1 MRVENRST
9 SWPVSSIV
17 ASDFK
22 RGLALVLVVVAIAT
36 GALFLFRSRTG
47 DGSPSPLESD
57 RPARGGS
64 LTASIRSE
72 PVGYNRF
79 VEPSAAADALSLITN
94 GRLVR
99 VNRATDELEPA
110 LAESWTTSD
119 DGLTYTMKLR
129 EGVAFSDGTPFT
141 SADVLFSAR
150 AVYDPK
156 VGSALAAA
164 LSVSQKPLV
173 FEAPDARTV
182 VVRLPE
188 PFTPGLRLLDS
199 LPIFPRHKLEPAL
212 NEKRFAKAWAAGTPL
227 TELAGLGPFVLTE
240 HVPGQR
246 LVFSRNPHYWRR
258 DAAGV
263 QLPYLDRLTWQ
274 IVPDQ
279 NTESL
284 RMEAGDVDFMVNGD
298 IRPEDFA
305 RFRRAEQ
312 QGRLKLL
319 DVGIALDPN
328 LLWFNLGDPSPKRDL
343 YRNRTFRQAISYAID
358 RNAIVNTVYLGAA
371 VPIYG
376 PVTEGN
382 RHWYSSSAPTYPYDP
397 SRARDML
404 ASLGLKDTNGD
415 GTLEQKDGT
424 PLRFSVLTQRGHTV
438 RERTVSMI
446 QEHLRQVGIA
456 VDAVSLDPASMF
468 ERFGKKDFDALYYAL
483 QASATDPA
491 LSYDFWLSAGRMHL
505 WNPGQPAPATD
516 AERRIDELMHQQA
529 AAKTQTERQRIFAEV
544 QKIMGDEQFGIYLAA
559 PRVTL
564 AVSSKV
570 RNPQPSLLI
579 PQLLWSADT
588 LAAGK

>member
-1 MRVENRST
+1 MRLEHRPT
-9 SWPVSSIV
+9 CWPVSSIV
-17 ASDFK
+17 ASHFK
-22 RGLALVLVVVAIAT
+22 RALALVLVVVAIAT

-47 DGSPSPLESD
+47 TGSLSPVASD

-99 VNRATDELEPA
+99 VNRATDELEPG

-129 EGVAFSDGTPFT
+129 EGIAFSDGTPFT

-150 AVYDPK
+150 AVYDPT
-156 VGSALAAA
+156 VNSPLAGA

-173 FEAPDARTV
+173 FEAPDDRTV

-199 LPIFPRHKLEPAL
+199 LPIFPRHKLETAL
-212 NEKRFAKAWAAGTPL
+212 NEKRFAKAWAAGTPPA
-227 TELAGLGPFVLTE
+227 ELAGLGPFVLTE

-258 DAAGV
+258 DAAGE

-274 IVPDQ
+274 IVSDQ

-284 RMEAGDVDFMVNGD
+284 RMESGDVDFMVNGD

-305 RFRRAEQ
+305 RFRRAQ
-312 QGRLKLL
+312 DQGRLRLL

-328 LLWFNLGDPSPKRDL
+328 LLWFNLGDPSPKREL
-343 YRNRTFRQAISYAID
+343 YRNRTFRQALSYAID

-382 RHWYSSSAPTYPYDP
+382 RHWYSNSAPTYPYDP
-397 SRARDML
+397 ARARDML
-404 ASLGLKDTNGD
+404 ASLGLKDANGD

-424 PLRFSVLTQRGHTV
+424 PVRFSVLTQRGHTV

-456 VDAVSLDPASMF
+456 VDAVTLDPASMF
-468 ERFGKKDFDALYYAL
+468 ERFGKKDFDAIYYAL

-491 LSYDFWLSAGRMHL
+491 LSYDFWLSTGRLHL
-505 WNPGQPAPATD
+505 WNPGQPTPATD

-559 PRVTL
+559 GRVTL